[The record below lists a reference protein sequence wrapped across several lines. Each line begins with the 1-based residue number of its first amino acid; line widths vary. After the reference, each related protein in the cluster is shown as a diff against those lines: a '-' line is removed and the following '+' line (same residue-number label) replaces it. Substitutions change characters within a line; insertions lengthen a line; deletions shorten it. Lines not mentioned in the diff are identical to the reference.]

1 MRHTNGIFIAGTD
14 TEIGKTI
21 ITASLAAT
29 LLQKNL
35 DIGVWKPVQSG
46 ARAIDIESDASRIK
60 ALAGLEDAPHEIAP
74 LSFVEPVT
82 PHLAAIREGTILTL
96 PGIIQAGELLFA
108 KHKNLLVEGAGGL
121 LAPLTD
127 TKLGIDLIKQLG
139 FSVLLVA
146 RGGLGTINHTLLSI
160 EALRTRAIP
169 ILGVILN
176 QTEAALSLTAI
187 RKNADYIEDFGKV
200 PVLGLFPYLA
210 EPITKNQLIEVI
222 EKHIQLTPILR
233 EFQD

>member
-29 LLQKNL
+29 LLHKDM

-46 ARAIDIESDASRIK
+46 ARADDINSDASRIK
-60 ALAGLEDAPHEIAP
+60 ALSGLEDAPHEIAP

-82 PHLAAIREGTILTL
+82 PHLAAIREGIILTL
-96 PGIIQAGELLFA
+96 PGIMQAGSLLFA
-108 KHKNLLVEGAGGL
+108 RHKNLLVEGAGGL

-127 TKLGIDLIKQLG
+127 TEMGIDFIKQTG

-160 EALRTRAIP
+160 EALRTREIP

-176 QTEAALSLTAI
+176 QTEATLSMKAI

-200 PVLGLFPYLA
+200 PVLGLFPYLV
-210 EPITKNQLIEVI
+210 EPFTKKQLIEVI
-222 EKHIQLTPILR
+222 EEHIQLTPILR
-233 EFQD
+233 EFQG